1 MSIGEVVFLLICLI
15 LGSISVGMLVAD
27 RDNISKAEGAFLIL
41 VLVLSLVCIC
51 YTIIS
56 YIN

>member
-1 MSIGEVVFLLICLI
+1 MTIGDIVFLLICFI

-27 RDNISKAEGAFLIL
+27 RDNISKNEGAFFIL

-51 YTIIS
+51 YIFIS

>member
-1 MSIGEVVFLLICLI
+1 MAIGEVVFLLVCFI

-27 RDNISKAEGAFLIL
+27 RDNISKNEGAFFIL

-51 YTIIS
+51 YIFIS

>member
-1 MSIGEVVFLLICLI
+1 MTLGEVVFLLICFI

-27 RDNISKAEGAFLIL
+27 RDNISKNEGAFFIL

-51 YTIIS
+51 YIFIS

>member
-1 MSIGEVVFLLICLI
+1 MSIGEVVFLLVCSI

-27 RDNISKAEGAFLIL
+27 RDNISKNEGAFFIL

-51 YTIIS
+51 YIFIS